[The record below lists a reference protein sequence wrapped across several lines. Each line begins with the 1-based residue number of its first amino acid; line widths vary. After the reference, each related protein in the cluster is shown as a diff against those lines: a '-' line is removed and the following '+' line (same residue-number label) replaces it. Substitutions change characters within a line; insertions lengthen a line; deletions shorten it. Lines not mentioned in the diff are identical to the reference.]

1 MRIYWAKRDWKLK
14 SLSKAISNQK
24 MAESL
29 LTPIYKAFDKLDFIF
44 IASVI
49 INY

>member
-1 MRIYWAKRDWKLK
+1 MRIIWAKRDRKLK

-29 LTPIYKAFDKLDFIF
+29 LIPIYKVFDKLDFIF
-44 IASVI
+44 IASVVK
-49 INY
+49 